1 VFCSP
6 TATVWCSECIVIV
19 KDNLLQRF
27 TVPKYETILVSDV
40 ILQGTLADLYNRKRN
55 IFIKKIGTEI
65 LEKHKKK
72 NGRHEKTF

>member
-40 ILQGTLADLYNRKRN
+40 ILQDTLADLYNRKRN
-55 IFIKKIGTEI
+55 IFIKKNRNRDTR
-65 LEKHKKK
+65 KTQKK